1 MHRVFMSGAIAIAA
15 ASAAG
20 GPFELVSSTI
30 DGGGAALT
38 GTHFELQ
45 GTIGQHDAGGVLVGS
60 FFESQGGFWAA
71 AGPSGC
77 GLADVAPPFGVLDLA
92 DISVFINGFLNMAP
106 EADLAEPFGVLDLS
120 DINAFVSSFIS
131 GCP

>member
-1 MHRVFMSGAIAIAA
+1 MQRVFTSSVIAIAA

-30 DGGGAALT
+30 DGGGGIQT
-38 GTHFELQ
+38 GTFFEVQ
-45 GTIGQHDAGGVLVGS
+45 GTIGQHDAGGVLAGS
-60 FFESQGGFWAA
+60 FFESQGGFWAL

-77 GLADVAPPFGVLDLA
+77 GLADVAPPIGVLDLA
-92 DISVFINGFLNMAP
+92 DINIFINGFLNMAP
-106 EADLAEPFGVLDLS
+106 VADIAPPFGVFDLG
-120 DINAFVSSFIS
+120 DINTFISSFLA